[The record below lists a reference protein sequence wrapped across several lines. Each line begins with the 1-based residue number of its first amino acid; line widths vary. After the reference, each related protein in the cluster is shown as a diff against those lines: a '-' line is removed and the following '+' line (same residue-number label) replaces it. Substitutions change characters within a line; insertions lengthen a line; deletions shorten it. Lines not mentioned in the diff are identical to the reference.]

1 LHGLIFHAFRSFLAN
16 GYGST
21 TDRIWVDVGSY
32 DVTQAHPDADFL
44 ELVERAAA
52 ATGLPQRDLL
62 RRFGE
67 FAAMRTFADLYPDYY
82 RESGGARSFLLSV
95 EDHIHALVRR
105 AVPDAQPPRLHV
117 MPLGDRGVAITYT
130 SERNLCDLLEGLV
143 LGTARVYGE
152 EVTIEHPQC
161 MLRGA
166 VACAFFVDI
175 RPDAAAANA

>member
-1 LHGLIFHAFRSFLAN
+1 MHGLIFHAFRSFLAS
-16 GYGST
+16 GFGPA
-21 TDRIWVDVGSY
+21 TDDIWARAGSY

-44 ELVERAAA
+44 ELVERAAV
-52 ATGLPQRDLL
+52 ATGLSHAELL

-82 RESGGARSFLLSV
+82 RASGGARAFLLSV

-105 AVPDAQPPRLHV
+105 AVPDAQPPRLHAI
-117 MPLGDRGVAITYT
+117 PLGDRGVAITYT
-130 SERNLCDLLEGLV
+130 SVRNLCDLLEGLV
-143 LGTARVYGE
+143 RGTARFYGE

-161 MLRGA
+161 MLQGA

-175 RPDAAAANA
+175 RPGSAAADA

>member
-1 LHGLIFHAFRSFLAN
+1 
-16 GYGST
+16 
-21 TDRIWVDVGSY
+21 
-32 DVTQAHPDADFL
+32 
-44 ELVERAAA
+44 
-52 ATGLPQRDLL
+52 
-62 RRFGE
+62 
-67 FAAMRTFADLYPDYY
+67 MRTFADLYPEYY

-117 MPLGDRGVAITYT
+117 MPLGDSGVAITYT

-143 LGTARVYGE
+143 LGTARFYGE
-152 EVTIEHPQC
+152 EVTVEHPQC

-175 RPDAAAANA
+175 RPGAAAAHA

>member
-1 LHGLIFHAFRSFLAN
+1 MHGLIFHAFRSFLAS
-16 GYGST
+16 GYGSA
-21 TDRIWVDVGSY
+21 TDRIWADAGAY

-44 ELVERAAA
+44 ELVERAAT
-52 ATGLPQRDLL
+52 ATGLSPDDLL

-82 RESGGARSFLLSV
+82 RESGGARAFLLSV

-105 AVPDAQPPRLHV
+105 AVPDAQPPRLHA
-117 MPLGDRGVAITYT
+117 MPLGDRGVAITYS
-130 SERNLCDLLEGLV
+130 SERQLCNLLEGLV
-143 LGTARVYGE
+143 RGTARFYGE
-152 EVTIEHPQC
+152 EVTLEHPQC

-175 RPDAAAANA
+175 RPGAAAASA

>member
-1 LHGLIFHAFRSFLAN
+1 LHGLIFHAFRSFLAS

-21 TDRIWVDVGSY
+21 TDPIWVEAGSY
-32 DVTQAHPDADFL
+32 DVTQAHPDEDFAA
-44 ELVERAAA
+44 LVERAAV
-52 ATGLPQRDLL
+52 ATGLPPGELL

-82 RESGGARSFLLSV
+82 RESRGARSFLLSV

-105 AVPDAQPPRLHV
+105 AVPDAHPPRLHA

-130 SERNLCDLLEGLV
+130 SERKLCDLLEGLV
-143 LGTARVYGE
+143 RGTARFYGE

-161 MLRGA
+161 LLRGD

-175 RPDAAAANA
+175 QPGAAAASE